1 MNVTWEPPWTRPD
14 WLLCVPTY
22 LCLCLTLREE
32 KEEILIIERVEMIVD
47 DDEVGSKRLIS
58 YKIYGCQENKAGY
71 LLSDIYSS
79 ENSDATIIFLCIF
92 PFTEGLKILGT
103 GNQHQDLS
111 DLKTIDFKTATV
123 KSERK
128 PGRTLAYIIG
138 SHHLEHRPNNK
149 IAKWYGFFRL
159 NIKNSFIWM
168 DTTVYQ

>member
-1 MNVTWEPPWTRPD
+1 MRSPQPGLIIVYVYVWA
-14 WLLCVPTY
+14 
-22 LCLCLTLREE
+22 LREE

-111 DLKTIDFKTATV
+111 DLKTIDFKTAAQQQSV
-123 KSERK
+123 ENQ
-128 PGRTLAYIIG
+128 RTHTYYYRVSSSALIMDLMIIY
-138 SHHLEHRPNNK
+138 N
-149 IAKWYGFFRL
+149 IAK
-159 NIKNSFIWM
+159 S
-168 DTTVYQ
+168 